1 MSHRQDSGS
10 RKGTA
15 RVRPNSEKTVQ
26 LKEAQWPSQRASQGW
41 YSTVQYNTVQYST
54 VQGWYL
60 VHPAQGEGHR
70 QPGVAGQ
77 GALGHLHV
85 LQHCD
90 TRIKFE
96 INKYFAS
103 NYPPRKG

>member
-1 MSHRQDSGS
+1 MAEPAGQPG
-10 RKGTA
+10 
-15 RVRPNSEKTVQ
+15 
-26 LKEAQWPSQRASQGW
+26 L
-41 YSTVQYNTVQYST
+41 VQYSTVQYST

-77 GALGHLHV
+77 GAPGHLHV
-85 LQHCD
+85 LQHWD
-90 TRIKFE
+90 TSIKFE